1 MADMVGSALI
11 RRHIGRR
18 FAALRTRAGLTQE
31 QAADALQRGRAT
43 IGRIEDGDPRVRFRE
58 IDVRAM
64 LEIFGASRHDAQ
76 VLLALTAETRNGPR
90 KSWWH
95 DYTETALPGWFGL
108 YVSLEDSA
116 ETIRKYEPELI
127 PGLLQTRAY
136 AEAATRVPQGYVNEE
151 EVQRRVE
158 VRMTRQALLSRPR
171 SPHLAVILGEAALHR
186 LVPTGDMGAEQL
198 RHLLDVTLRGNVSI
212 RVIPFAAGVHGGMA
226 ANSFSIFD
234 FPSDPRTG
242 EVMEPTLAYAE
253 SLTGALYLNKPD
265 EAAAYNLAWED
276 LEERALDVNASRVLI
291 CAALKKELT
300 LE

>member
-18 FAALRTRAGLTQE
+18 FAALRVRAGLTQE
-31 QAADALQRGRAT
+31 QAADRLQRGRAT

-95 DYTETALPGWFGL
+95 DYTETALPDWFGL

-116 ETIRKYEPELI
+116 ETIRRYEPELV

-136 AEAATRVPQGYVNEE
+136 AEAATRVPRGYVTEE
-151 EVQRRVE
+151 QVQRRVE
-158 VRMTRQALLSRPR
+158 VRMARQALLRRPR
-171 SPHLAVILGEAALHR
+171 APHLDVILGEAVLHR
-186 LVPTGDMGAEQL
+186 LAATDAMGTEQA
-198 RHLLDVTLRGNVSI
+198 RHLLEATARGNVSV
-212 RVIPFAAGVHGGMA
+212 RVVPFAAGVHGGMA
-226 ANSFSIFD
+226 SNSFAILD
-234 FPSDPRTG
+234 FPADERTG
-242 EVMEPTLAYAE
+242 ELLEPPLAYAE

-265 EAAAYNLAWED
+265 EAAAYNVVWRD
-276 LEERALDVNASRVLI
+276 LEWHALDAAASAAMIRAVLGRS
-291 CAALKKELT
+291 
-300 LE
+300 